1 MTTHSYLLAF
11 ILPTLF
17 GALFHLFSGGSGRR
31 LMLYIAASWVGFII
45 GHNVSS
51 MVQAQIYAIGPL
63 NTGMATLGSAIALL
77 LARWLAGRTHTIEQ

>member
-17 GALFHLFSGGSGRR
+17 GALFHLVSGGGARR
-31 LMLYIAASWVGFII
+31 IALYLAASWVGFII

-51 MVQAQIYAIGPL
+51 MVKAYIYPIGPL
-63 NTGMATLGSAIALL
+63 NAGMATLGSTIALL
-77 LARWLAGRTHTIEQ
+77 LARWLAGRAPPIEQ